1 MLQYD
6 VPEYKKIRVIVDTDA
21 ACEADDP
28 FAIAHALMSKK
39 FDVKAIFAEH
49 FGDKGTVQ
57 RSMREIETVL
67 SCMEMDVPHFMGE
80 DGPLSMVQD
89 TPLSEAG
96 EFLIREAM
104 KEGEKPLFVLCLGA
118 ITNVARA
125 MQACPEIKDR
135 VTLVWIGCQ
144 DMDHPNPAFREFNSG
159 NDIEAANFVLG
170 SGAQVWLLPV
180 TVYGKMRIGLAE
192 IQRRIYPC
200 GKIGRHLFEQM
211 AAYNNGPYAGWTA
224 GESWSLGDN
233 PAVGVALDPAC
244 GSFSLRHAPTVNPDT
259 TCTENPAAPV
269 IRVYERVD
277 SRFVLEDMMSKME
290 LLYGPEKSKGNS
302 R

>member
-28 FAIAHALMSKK
+28 FAIAHALMCRK
-39 FDVKAIFAEH
+39 FEVKAIFAEH
-49 FGDKGTVQ
+49 FGGKGTVQ
-57 RSMREIETVL
+57 RSMKEIETVL
-67 SCMEMDVPHFMGE
+67 SCMERDVPHFMGE
-80 DGPLSMVQD
+80 DGPLSIVQD
-89 TPLSEAG
+89 APLSEAG
-96 EFLIREAM
+96 EFLIREALA
-104 KEGEKPLFVLCLGA
+104 EDEKPLFVLCLGA

-135 VTLVWIGCQ
+135 MTLVWIGCQ

-192 IQRRIYPC
+192 IQKRISPC

-211 AAYNNGPYAGWTA
+211 VAYNRSPYAGWTA
-224 GESWSLGDN
+224 GESWTLGDN
-233 PAVGVALDPAC
+233 PAIGVALDPAC
-244 GSFSLRHAPTVNPDT
+244 GSYSLRPSPIVNEDT
-259 TCTENPAAPV
+259 TCRLEEGRPL
-269 IRVYERVD
+269 IRVYAWVD
-277 SRFVLEDMMSKME
+277 SRFVLEDMMSKLE
-290 LLYGPEKSKGNS
+290 LMYGAEKQVVNS

>member
-49 FGDKGTVQ
+49 FGGKGTVQ
-57 RSMREIETVL
+57 KSMQEIETVL
-67 SCMEMDVPHFMGE
+67 ACMDRDVPHFMGE
-80 DGPLSMVQD
+80 DGPLSMAQD
-89 TPLSEAG
+89 APLSEAG
-96 EFLIREAM
+96 EFLIQEAM

-125 MQACPEIKDR
+125 LQICPQIREKMT
-135 VTLVWIGCQ
+135 VVWIAGQ
-144 DMDHPNPAFREFNSG
+144 DMDRPNPAFREFNSG
-159 NDIEAANFVLG
+159 NDIEAANYVLQSGVELWLIPITAYG
-170 SGAQVWLLPV
+170 S
-180 TVYGKMRIGLAE
+180 MRIGLAE
-192 IQRRIYPC
+192 IQKRIYPC
-200 GKIGRHLFEQM
+200 GKIGKHLFEQM
-211 AAYNNGPYAGWTA
+211 VAYNCGPYAGWTA

-233 PAVGVALDPAC
+233 PAIGVALDPAC

-259 TCTENPAAPV
+259 TCTENPVAPV

-277 SRFVLEDMMSKME
+277 SRFVLEDMMCKLE
-290 LLYGPEKSKGNS
+290 ILYGLEK
-302 R
+302 

>member
-49 FGDKGTVQ
+49 FGEKGTVQ
-57 RSMREIETVL
+57 RSYGEIETVL
-67 SCMEMDVPHFMGE
+67 SCMEKEVPHFMGE

-89 TPLSEAG
+89 APLSEAG

-104 KEGEKPLFVLCLGA
+104 KEGERALFVLCLGA

-125 MQACPEIKDR
+125 LQICPQIREKMT
-135 VTLVWIGCQ
+135 VVWIAGQ
-144 DMDHPNPAFREFNSG
+144 DMDRPNPAFREFNSG
-159 NDIEAANFVLG
+159 NDIEAANLVLQSGVELWLIPITAYG
-170 SGAQVWLLPV
+170 S
-180 TVYGKMRIGLAE
+180 MRIGLAE
-192 IQRRIYPC
+192 IQKRIYPC

-211 AAYNNGPYAGWTA
+211 VAYNGGPCAGWTA

-233 PAVGVALDPAC
+233 PAIGVALDPGC
-244 GSFSLRHAPTVNPDT
+244 GSFSLRHAPIVNPDT

-277 SRFVLEDMMSKME
+277 SRFVLEDMMCKLE
-290 LLYGPEKSKGNS
+290 ICYGPGK
-302 R
+302 